1 MECVSGSLGAWEKF
15 WSSTESSKRGWEHML
30 IIPRVGRGGISLP
43 VFSPL
48 SGCPPFENVD
58 VREESL

>member
-1 MECVSGSLGAWEKF
+1 
-15 WSSTESSKRGWEHML
+15 ML
-30 IIPRVGRGGISLP
+30 IIPCVGRGGISLP